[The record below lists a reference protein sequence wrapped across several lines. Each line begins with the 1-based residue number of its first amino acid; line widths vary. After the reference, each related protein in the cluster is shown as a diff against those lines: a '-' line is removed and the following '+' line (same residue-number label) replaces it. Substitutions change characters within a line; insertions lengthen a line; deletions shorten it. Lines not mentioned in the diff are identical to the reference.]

1 MKIGLLNRLLL
12 TIYTLVIAIVSIAIL
27 MGFIAIGI
35 NIIPLKNIN
44 YFLGSFQP
52 DWRFFL
58 ISTLVLIFFL
68 VVSIK
73 LLFSGTRP
81 KTPSS
86 ALLKHTDLGII
97 RISLNTLEAMTHK
110 EVDSFDQ
117 VKDSKIS
124 ILNEDDGVRIRLKIS
139 IMPDAIL
146 QDLSVSIQQKV
157 KEYIEG
163 YSGILV
169 KEVFVYI
176 DNLTT
181 PQQRPKVK

>member
-35 NIIPLKNIN
+35 NIIPLNNIN

-81 KTPSS
+81 KTPSRS
-86 ALLKHTDLGII
+86 LLKHTDLGII
-97 RISLNTLEAMTHK
+97 RIS
-110 EVDSFDQ
+110 
-117 VKDSKIS
+117 
-124 ILNEDDGVRIRLKIS
+124 
-139 IMPDAIL
+139 
-146 QDLSVSIQQKV
+146 
-157 KEYIEG
+157 
-163 YSGILV
+163 
-169 KEVFVYI
+169 
-176 DNLTT
+176 
-181 PQQRPKVK
+181 

>member
-1 MKIGLLNRLLL
+1 M
-12 TIYTLVIAIVSIAIL
+12 
-27 MGFIAIGI
+27 
-35 NIIPLKNIN
+35 
-44 YFLGSFQP
+44 
-52 DWRFFL
+52 
-58 ISTLVLIFFL
+58 
-68 VVSIK
+68 SIK

-110 EVDSFDQ
+110 AVDSFDQ